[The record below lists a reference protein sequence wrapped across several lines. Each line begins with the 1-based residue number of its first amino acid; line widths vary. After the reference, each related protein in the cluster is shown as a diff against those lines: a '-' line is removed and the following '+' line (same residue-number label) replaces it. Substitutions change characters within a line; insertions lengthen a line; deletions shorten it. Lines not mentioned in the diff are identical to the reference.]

1 MGVDVMEKLI
11 DAAKK
16 VIINLINEAEKAE
29 LERHKKEN
37 EKSKIEIERE
47 LEEKIDAIKD
57 SIGLGYEHIKDSLDD
72 FDSTYS
78 EWHEINIEEKII
90 KDRWKK
96 VRKEFGCLT

>member
-1 MGVDVMEKLI
+1 MEKLI

-16 VIINLINEAEKAE
+16 VIVELIDEAEKAE
-29 LERHKKEN
+29 LERFKKEN
-37 EKSKIEIERE
+37 EKAKIELEGT
-47 LEEKIDAIKD
+47 LEENVDAIKE
-57 SIGLGYEHIKDSLDD
+57 SLGLGYEHIKDAFED

-78 EWHEINIEEKII
+78 EWIELIVEEKRI